1 MHSVLR
7 SVLAPIETI
16 MRKGKLMNCADGATR
31 HCFPVLCQYIA
42 DLEEQWLLTCLIQP
56 TCPKCPKR
64 SMKLH
69 RQSGVNRNMSVEAIS
84 QQKIT
89 ETRTDSDAK
98 LARNHYYSNKTD
110 AAKAVLNRQGYHRPS
125 PFSVDYPYG
134 GILAAVG
141 PDLLHQLS
149 KCSMD
154 YLFDQWIYKLTLG
167 TAKAKK
173 ISQTDLDVEIDA
185 RFALVPKYPG
195 LKHFNEGM
203 LSQEH
208 HWTVHEIKEMMR
220 VMMCCLSGLC
230 PPEGL
235 ALLRE
240 YLHLSR
246 LAYYSVHT
254 EESLQWLES
263 ARETFFKILRDPDGP
278 FVQEELIPN
287 GGDYEPQR
295 LHYFRHY
302 HTAIREW
309 GAMLSYS
316 TDRTEIWHKPL
327 KKAYQ
332 RSNKQ

>member
-1 MHSVLR
+1 
-7 SVLAPIETI
+7 

-42 DLEEQWLLTCLIQP
+42 DMEEQWLLTCLFQQA
-56 TCPKCPKR
+56 CPKCPKR
-64 SMKLH
+64 NIKLH
-69 RQSGVNRNMSVEAIS
+69 RQSGVNRNMSVQAIS

-89 ETRTDSDAK
+89 ETRTDSGAK
-98 LARNHYYSNKTD
+98 LARNLYHSNKTR
-110 AAKAVLNRQGYHRPS
+110 AAQVLLNREGYHSPK
-125 PFSVDYPYG
+125 PFSVDYPFG

-149 KCSMD
+149 KCGMD
-154 YLFDQWIYKLTLG
+154 YLFNEWIYKLTLG
-167 TAKAKK
+167 TAKAKN
-173 ISQTDLDVEIDA
+173 ISQTALDVEIDA
-185 RFALVPKYPG
+185 RFALIPKYPS
-195 LKHFNEGM
+195 LKYFKEDI
-203 LSQEH
+203 LSQKY

-220 VMMCCLSGLC
+220 VMMGCLIGLC

-278 FVQEELIPN
+278 FVQQELIYN
-287 GGDYEPQR
+287 GGDHEPQSV
-295 LHYFRHY
+295 L
-302 HTAIREW
+302 A
-309 GAMLSYS
+309 
-316 TDRTEIWHKPL
+316 DR
-327 KKAYQ
+327 
-332 RSNKQ
+332 